1 MSVDNEIQAPKIHY
15 GDDVVDRAEDV
26 QVDSEQSK
34 FSAILGVLRKVVGVA
49 DVISLRLSLPSQ
61 LLDPVPNLEYWNY
74 MDRPEYFAA
83 IPESDDEVE
92 RMLAT
97 LAWWISKLLKHKGR
111 IHKPFN
117 SVLGE
122 QFFCRWDVGAN
133 SASGNGRESTAASS
147 ITDVSAG
154 SDSSPVYVEYITE
167 QVSHHPPVS
176 AFVYRCPE
184 RGVEAAGLDHISAK
198 FTGLSATVESG
209 SESKGIFVTIKSRD
223 NEMYQTTHPVG
234 NIVGW
239 LRGSLKVQL
248 AECSYI
254 VCPKTK
260 LAAVIEFKEE
270 RWFGKTKENIVGK
283 VFTYDPETQGDSV
296 MSWRL
301 KDIPTSCPVVATFGG
316 CWDKKVMVQRM
327 SGDKKVGE
335 ARTLIDM
342 TDLCIAEKMVKPLEE
357 QGELESRKIWEP
369 VASNMLQSKYG
380 EATKLKRGIEERQ
393 RTLASE
399 RKAKEETF
407 APALFKADYSSG
419 KPELL
424 GAAPINL

>member
-1 MSVDNEIQAPKIHY
+1 MSVDNDIQPPKIHS
-15 GDDVVDRAEDV
+15 DNADRAEDI

-61 LLDPVPNLEYWNY
+61 LLDPIPNLEYWNY

-97 LAWWISKLLKHKGR
+97 LAWWFSKLLKHKGR

-117 SVLGE
+117 SILGE
-122 QFFCRWDVGAN
+122 QFFCRWDVGAKP
-133 SASGNGRESTAASS
+133 ASTSEREGTAASS

-154 SDSSPVYVEYITE
+154 SESSPVHVEYITE

-198 FTGLSATVESG
+198 FTGLSATVAPG
-209 SESKGIFVTIKSRD
+209 SETKGVFITIKSRD
-223 NEMYQTTHPVG
+223 NEVYQSTHPVG

-239 LRGSLKVQL
+239 LRGSLKVQF

-270 RWFGKTKENIVGK
+270 RWFGKTKENITGK
-283 VFTYDPETQGDSV
+283 VFSYDPQTQGDAV

-301 KDIPTSCPVVATFGG
+301 KDIPKSCSVVATFGG
-316 CWDKKVMVQRM
+316 CWDKKVSVQRM
-327 SGDKKVGE
+327 DGDKKVGE
-335 ARTLIDM
+335 PRTLIDM
-342 TDLCIAEKMVKPLEE
+342 TDLCIAEKVVKPLEE
-357 QGELESRKIWEP
+357 QGELESRRIWGP
-369 VASNMLQSKYG
+369 VASNMLQSQYG

-393 RTLASE
+393 RSLASE

-407 APALFKADYSSG
+407 APALFKPDYRSSG

-424 GAAPINL
+424 DTAPINL

>member
-1 MSVDNEIQAPKIHY
+1 MNAANEPTPRNSMSADNDMQNPKIHS
-15 GDDVVDRAEDV
+15 DNADRAEDI
-26 QVDSEQSK
+26 QVDSEQGK

-49 DVISLRLSLPSQ
+49 DVISL
-61 LLDPVPNLEYWNY
+61 
-74 MDRPEYFAA
+74 

-97 LAWWISKLLKHKGR
+97 LAWWFSKLLKHKGR

-117 SVLGE
+117 SILGE
-122 QFFCRWDVGAN
+122 QFFCRWDVGAKSA
-133 SASGNGRESTAASS
+133 SASGREGTAASS

-154 SDSSPVYVEYITE
+154 SESLPVHVEYITE

-198 FTGLSATVESG
+198 FTGLSATVSSG
-209 SESKGIFVTIKSRD
+209 SETKGVFVTLKSRD
-223 NEMYQTTHPVG
+223 NEVYQCTHPVA

-239 LRGSLKVQL
+239 LRGSLKVQF

-254 VCPKTK
+254 MCPKTK

-270 RWFGKTKENIVGK
+270 RWFGKTKENITGK
-283 VFTYDPETQGDSV
+283 VFSYDPQTQGDAV

-301 KDIPTSCPVVATFGG
+301 KDIPKKCSVVATFGG
-316 CWDKKVMVQRM
+316 CWDKKVSVQRM
-327 SGDKKVGE
+327 DGDKKMGE
-335 ARTLIDM
+335 PQTLIDM
-342 TDLCIAEKMVKPLEE
+342 TDLCVAEKVVKPLEE
-357 QGELESRKIWEP
+357 QGELESRRVWEP
-369 VASNMLQSKYG
+369 VASNMLQSQYG
-380 EATKLKRGIEERQ
+380 EATRLKRGIEERQ
-393 RTLASE
+393 RSLASE

-407 APALFKADYSSG
+407 TPALFKPDYRSSG

-424 GAAPINL
+424 DTAPINL